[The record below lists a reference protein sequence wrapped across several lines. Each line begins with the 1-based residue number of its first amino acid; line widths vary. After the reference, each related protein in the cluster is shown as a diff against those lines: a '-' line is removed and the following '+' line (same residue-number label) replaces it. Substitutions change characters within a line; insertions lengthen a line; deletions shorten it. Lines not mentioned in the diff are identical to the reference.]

1 MVKKL
6 KLFKLLEIII
16 GLMCVFVSLVW
27 LKDKVII
34 KLVSIYCLFYSYI
47 FYIYLKNSFIL

>member
-16 GLMCVFVSLVW
+16 GLMCVFVSLVC
-27 LKDKVII
+27 LKDKVI
-34 KLVSIYCLFYSYI
+34 KLVKLSLLSLII
-47 FYIYLKNSFIL
+47 VYIYL

>member
-16 GLMCVFVSLVW
+16 GLMCDLKKNIIDVWHFPNNKTLVVEHW
-27 LKDKVII
+27 
-34 KLVSIYCLFYSYI
+34 KL
-47 FYIYLKNSFIL
+47 N